1 MAWIS
6 SISRTVF
13 PTPAPPNI
21 AALPPNASGTNS
33 IDHLDAGL
41 ECRGGV
47 GLRGEWRRSAVN
59 WQPGCLGRE
68 GRPMVMQQAAEHRI
82 PHWSGR
88 WSPDGEHRVA
98 PRQAGGGMDG
108 HGPRRGGVKMALHLG
123 YEPTTRVKCRCA
135 TPRRLPGAC
144 HPESGHQRRG
154 HAPRLRGR
162 GRQSPED
169 IHDGSKPSRLV
180 HSSWSRSRALT
191 QVNAVVAAAV
201 LGCGCKAARSGSR
214 EGVRDAT
221 W

>member
-1 MAWIS
+1 
-6 SISRTVF
+6 
-13 PTPAPPNI
+13 
-21 AALPPNASGTNS
+21 
-33 IDHLDAGL
+33 
-41 ECRGGV
+41 
-47 GLRGEWRRSAVN
+47 
-59 WQPGCLGRE
+59 
-68 GRPMVMQQAAEHRI
+68 MVMQQAAEHRI

-88 WSPDGEHRVA
+88 WSPDGEHRAA

-123 YEPTTRVKCRCA
+123 YEPTIRVNVDAQHLADCRQ
-135 TPRRLPGAC
+135 
-144 HPESGHQRRG
+144 HQRRR

-180 HSSWSRSRALT
+180 HSSWLRSRALT